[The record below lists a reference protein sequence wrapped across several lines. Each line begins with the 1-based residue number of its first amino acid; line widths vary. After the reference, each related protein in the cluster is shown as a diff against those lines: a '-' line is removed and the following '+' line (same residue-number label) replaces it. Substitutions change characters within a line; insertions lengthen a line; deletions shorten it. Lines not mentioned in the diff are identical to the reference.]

1 MSPQAAASR
10 PLGRHPSRRAERIE
24 RNEQRRELRLVE
36 RPARRR
42 RRVARKLAATL
53 VLVSLVTVVVGHA
66 LLAQEQVR
74 LSVAENQLTTEQSAH
89 RQDVLALAQR
99 ETPERVV
106 SQAEA
111 LHLVTPGRIVQVPY
125 VPLDVPLATPTVAPA
140 SATTPTTA
148 STTASTPT
156 TSTGSSGG

>member
-10 PLGRHPSRRAERIE
+10 PLGRQPARRADRIE
-24 RNEQRRELRLVE
+24 RHEQRRELRLVE

-42 RRVARKLAATL
+42 RRVARKLAFAL
-53 VLVSLVTVVVGHA
+53 VLGSLVAVVVGHA

-74 LSVAENQLTTEQSAH
+74 LSLVENQLTAEQSTH

-106 SQAEA
+106 SRAEA
-111 LHLVTPGRIVQVPY
+111 LHLVTPSRIAQVPY

-140 SATTPTTA
+140 SGT
-148 STTASTPT
+148 SPT
-156 TSTGSSGG
+156 TSSPPTSAGSSGG